1 METITEEFVKK
12 LKPPDRGQRIV
23 WDDKIPGFG
32 VRITAAG
39 TIAFIL
45 NYTSG
50 DKSSNGKK
58 KRKRVKIGRYP
69 AWNATIARKK
79 AGELSVGIDNGK
91 DPLEERRQSDSEPTF
106 GELAQR
112 YLDDYAQTHKRKSS
126 IRNDKGKI
134 KHLLPRWETRR
145 VRSINQDE
153 IEKLQRELKATPYQA
168 NRTLAL
174 LSKMFNLAVKWHY
187 RPDNPVHGIAK
198 FKEHPRDLYLSEQ
211 QVVRLKH
218 SLDAYHNQNAADAI
232 RLLLLTGAREGETLK
247 ADWAQFDLKL
257 GVWIKPS
264 HHTKQNKVDHTPL
277 NDDALHLLRKMG
289 PKKSG
294 PLFPGKEGDPRVTLR
309 KPRVTLRKPW
319 IQICKGAGL
328 STTVEKQGKRRKI
341 TRYRPNF
348 HIHDLRHTY
357 ASWLVS
363 DGVSLYDVSKLMGHT
378 RMQTTERY
386 AHLADA
392 SLRRATNVFGQ
403 LFRAAGKKAKR

>member
-134 KHLLPRWETRR
+134 KHLLPRWEHVESGRSTKTKSKSCSVSSKQRR
-145 VRSINQDE
+145 IRPTAHSPFSPKCSIS
-153 IEKLQRELKATPYQA
+153 P
-168 NRTLAL
+168 
-174 LSKMFNLAVKWHY
+174 
-187 RPDNPVHGIAK
+187 
-198 FKEHPRDLYLSEQ
+198 
-211 QVVRLKH
+211 
-218 SLDAYHNQNAADAI
+218 
-232 RLLLLTGAREGETLK
+232 
-247 ADWAQFDLKL
+247 
-257 GVWIKPS
+257 
-264 HHTKQNKVDHTPL
+264 
-277 NDDALHLLRKMG
+277 
-289 PKKSG
+289 
-294 PLFPGKEGDPRVTLR
+294 
-309 KPRVTLRKPW
+309 
-319 IQICKGAGL
+319 
-328 STTVEKQGKRRKI
+328 
-341 TRYRPNF
+341 
-348 HIHDLRHTY
+348 
-357 ASWLVS
+357 
-363 DGVSLYDVSKLMGHT
+363 
-378 RMQTTERY
+378 
-386 AHLADA
+386 
-392 SLRRATNVFGQ
+392 
-403 LFRAAGKKAKR
+403 